1 MADTKQWEDNNGV
14 FRYYKDEEAREAIET
29 LNGDSSVQG
38 SVAYQ
43 IAQALANFGA
53 FQIVPSLESVTNP
66 DGRVIYLVKDST
78 VTGDDKYAEYIYTD
92 GAFAKIGETSLDLSN
107 YVQFNNLASA
117 NNAGVVKIDGVT
129 MEIDANGNISAK
141 TVNGFTILSNV
152 PANAVF
158 TDTCNLSNATNI
170 LAITNGGTN
179 ASTVAGARTNLGL
192 GSAATKG
199 STGSITAN
207 STDLIESGAV
217 AAALGST
224 DISSIGD
231 GTVKGAIGSLNS
243 EMTNIGKTT
252 QLATVNQ
259 TDGTIT
265 ATLADSLA
273 NYRAITIEALN
284 YHGALITSY
293 YVPVEVVRTHNG
305 ATYPI
310 AIDFRYDSKDYRL
323 YAKYVTDTSLEIA
336 TGYESMIIRG
346 VI

>member
-14 FRYYKDEEAREAIET
+14 FRYYKDEEARQAITT

-78 VTGDDKYAEYIYTD
+78 VTGDDKYAEYIYTN
-92 GAFAKIGETSLDLSN
+92 GAFEKIGETSIDLSN

-117 NNAGVVKIDGVT
+117 NSAGVVKIDGVT

-192 GSAATKG
+192 GTAATKESTSSITSG
-199 STGSITAN
+199 STA
-207 STDLIESGAV
+207 LVESGAV

-231 GTVKGAIGSLNS
+231 GTVKGAISSLNS
-243 EMTNIGKTT
+243 ELVKVYQGVYITGSSWAVGTT
-252 QLATVNQ
+252 QHITVPVPSGDILAIIPVRVNPTNTWDNYLVISQIDVELATIDAHVVGTGSAQ
-259 TDGTIT
+259 THTI
-265 ATLADSLA
+265 
-273 NYRAITIEALN
+273 
-284 YHGALITSY
+284 G
-293 YVPVEVVRTHNG
+293 YVV
-305 ATYPI
+305 
-310 AIDFRYDSKDYRL
+310 L
-323 YAKYVTDTSLEIA
+323 YTD
-336 TGYESMIIRG
+336 
-346 VI
+346 